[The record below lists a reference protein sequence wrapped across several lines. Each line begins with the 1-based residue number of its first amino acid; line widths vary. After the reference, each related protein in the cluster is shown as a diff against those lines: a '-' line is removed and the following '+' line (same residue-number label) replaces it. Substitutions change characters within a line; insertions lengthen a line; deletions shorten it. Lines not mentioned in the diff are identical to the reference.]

1 MPRVVT
7 APFAGAGAAA
17 GSNAVREAVDHAV
30 AELATEPGL
39 VLVFP
44 AASLESSVV
53 VEQAADGAGGA
64 PVVGMTSNGE
74 IGQGGPSEDGCSA
87 LALDSSLDFG
97 IGLATGAS
105 HDPRAAGRA
114 ATAAAFAR
122 LPDCVGHQL
131 LLLFID
137 PRSGDQAQ
145 VIAGAYEITGGHVPF
160 AGGAAGGRDGVQ
172 LAHGLAHRDS
182 VVAVAVL
189 SPRPIGVGMAHGCR
203 PRTVPSIVTR
213 AEGRTILQL
222 DGRPADQVYLEKL
235 ARLDEVLSDDQFE
248 TLAVMHP
255 LAQPELGGDVRLR
268 HVMGRTLDGGLA
280 CATPVPVN
288 AAVGFTEQSA
298 DAIVYSAGEA
308 VIRALAPLD
317 GSPPQAA
324 LVFDCAG
331 RKRALNGD
339 LEREVAAIVDAF
351 DCPLPLA
358 GVYTHGEIG
367 RIRGAKGD
375 RNHALVVVAFA

>member
-7 APFAGAGAAA
+7 APLAGAGAAA
-17 GSNAVREAVDHAV
+17 GANAVREAVQQAVDDLAV
-30 AELATEPGL
+30 APGL
-39 VLVFP
+39 VLAFP
-44 AASLESSVV
+44 AASLESRSV
-53 VEQAADGAGGA
+53 VEQAADAAGGA

-74 IGQGGPSEDGCSA
+74 IGHAGPSEDGCSA
-87 LALDSSLDFG
+87 LALDTSLDFG
-97 IGLATGAS
+97 IGLASGAS
-105 HDPRAAGRA
+105 HDPLAAGRTAA
-114 ATAAAFAR
+114 ATAFAR
-122 LPDCVGHQL
+122 LPDRTGHRL

-145 VIAGAYEITGGHVPF
+145 VIAGAYEITGGGVPF
-160 AGGAAGGRDGVQ
+160 AGGAAGGSDGVQ
-172 LAHGLAHRDS
+172 LAHGAAHRDS
-182 VVAVAVL
+182 VVAVAVR
-189 SPRPIGVGMAHGCR
+189 SSRPIGVGMANGCR
-203 PRTVPSIVTR
+203 PRMVPSIVTR

-235 ARLDEVLSDDQFE
+235 ARMDEVLSDDQFE

-288 AAVGFTEQSA
+288 AAVGFTEQTA
-298 DAIVYSAGEA
+298 EAIVYSAGEA

-317 GSPPQAA
+317 GDQARAA

-339 LEREVAAIVDAF
+339 LELEVEAIVDAF

-367 RIRGAKGD
+367 RVRGAKGD
-375 RNHALVVVAFA
+375 RNHALVIVAFA